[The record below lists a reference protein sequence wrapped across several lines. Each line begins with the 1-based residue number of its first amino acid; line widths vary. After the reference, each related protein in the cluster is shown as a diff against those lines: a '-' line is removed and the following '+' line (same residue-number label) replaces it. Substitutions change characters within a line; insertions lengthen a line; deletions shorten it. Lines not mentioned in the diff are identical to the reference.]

1 MTDDFPILRLRIAT
15 GNICDTNAFTNRIAV
30 RTFLAIILD
39 DSVDRTRNL
48 PDGFWYCH
56 LKHPLNI

>member
-1 MTDDFPILRLRIAT
+1 MADDFSVLGLWIAT
-15 GNICDTNAFTNRIAV
+15 GNTRDADALTDRIAV
-30 RTFLAIILD
+30 GTVLSIILD
-39 DSVDRTRNL
+39 DGVDRTRNL